1 MPQKPIETICS
12 SCGGKFLRKPFD
24 IARAIKKSGTWR
36 CRPCSQVFHN
46 KARGLPEQSRRMVMG
61 GYVEIKVNGSWIR
74 EHRYVAE
81 QRLGRKLLPY
91 EIVHHKDGKKDN
103 NKPENLEVM
112 TRAEHTILHSTG
124 RIVSQET
131 RDKIR
136 VRSKGRP
143 SPKKLTEESVLNIRA
158 EYVPG
163 IFSYSKLAE
172 KYKVTRRAI
181 ACVVKRLTWSHI

>member
-36 CRPCSQVFHN
+36 CKACTLTVRN
-46 KARGLPEQSRRMVMG
+46 KASAYPEGTRRKVLA

-74 EHRYVAE
+74 EHRHIAE
-81 QRLGRKLLPY
+81 QHLGRKLLPC
-91 EIVHHKDGKKDN
+91 EIVHHRNGQKN
-103 NKPENLEVM
+103 NNDPGNLEVM
-112 TRAEHTILHSTG
+112 THAEHTVLHSTG
-124 RIVSQET
+124 RNVRLET
-131 RDKIR
+131 REKMRTKAMNRHI
-136 VRSKGRP
+136 P
-143 SPKKLTEESVLNIRA
+143 HKLTKESVLSIRS
-158 EYVPG
+158 EYMPG
-163 IFSYSKLAE
+163 KVSYGHLAE